1 MEQENG
7 IKDARPRRESA
18 GMNRSLA
25 ADYVWPIGFGTGNTE
40 FGSSLPI
47 TESSSE
53 PPLSAE
59 IYLLPVIPENQSII
73 VESVKKSDKTEIKSV
88 KSLSQHSSRKS
99 VRSRISKPS
108 SKASQVSLALQKK
121 RLALQVEKERQELE
135 RMKHNLEIETE
146 KKQRE
151 IENKMKILHM
161 EHELRNAEIDFAEE
175 EKQSDDQSLP
185 RSELEG
191 KIENVHPSVAE
202 CVSRTVP
209 NPLPKERESFSESC
223 DFNFVNSVFIESTF
237 QYVRKYSD
245 DGLTDER
252 AIDDEIVLDVDNYVA
267 ENGIDGILKITC
279 VYQLSGISTIIIV
292 SRVGK
297 EKNSNPKKLERHE
310 IYG

>member
-18 GMNRSLA
+18 
-25 ADYVWPIGFGTGNTE
+25 
-40 FGSSLPI
+40 
-47 TESSSE
+47 
-53 PPLSAE
+53 
-59 IYLLPVIPENQSII
+59 
-73 VESVKKSDKTEIKSV
+73 V

-151 IENKMKILHM
+151 IKNKMKILHM

-175 EKQSDDQSLP
+175 EEQSDDQSLP

-202 CVSRTVP
+202 WVSRTVP
-209 NPLPKERESFSESC
+209 DPLPEENQLMLALQFREYIPLQQQKQQRQ
-223 DFNFVNSVFIESTF
+223 N
-237 QYVRKYSD
+237 
-245 DGLTDER
+245 
-252 AIDDEIVLDVDNYVA
+252 
-267 ENGIDGILKITC
+267 
-279 VYQLSGISTIIIV
+279 QLQ
-292 SRVGK
+292 
-297 EKNSNPKKLERHE
+297 NQL
-310 IYG
+310 

>member
-59 IYLLPVIPENQSII
+59 RYLLPVIPENQSII
-73 VESVKKSDKTEIKSV
+73 VESVKKSDKTIIETEIKSV

-108 SKASQVSLALQKK
+108 SKASQGSLALQKK

-175 EKQSDDQSLP
+175 EVQSDDQSLP

-202 CVSRTVP
+202 WVSRTVP
-209 NPLPKERESFSESC
+209 DPLPKEMLQQYSFEYCQAFLASISPCQAREKMTWER
-223 DFNFVNSVFIESTF
+223 
-237 QYVRKYSD
+237 VRVV
-245 DGLTDER
+245 T
-252 AIDDEIVLDVDNYVA
+252 
-267 ENGIDGILKITC
+267 
-279 VYQLSGISTIIIV
+279 
-292 SRVGK
+292 
-297 EKNSNPKKLERHE
+297 
-310 IYG
+310 

>member
-59 IYLLPVIPENQSII
+59 RYLLPGIPKNQSII
-73 VESVKKSDKTEIKSV
+73 VESVKKSDKTIIETEIKSV

-108 SKASQVSLALQKK
+108 SKASQGSLAFQKK

-175 EKQSDDQSLP
+175 EEQSDDQSLP

-202 CVSRTVP
+202 WVSRTVP
-209 NPLPKERESFSESC
+209 NPLPKE
-223 DFNFVNSVFIESTF
+223 NNM
-237 QYVRKYSD
+237 KN
-245 DGLTDER
+245 L
-252 AIDDEIVLDVDNYVA
+252 
-267 ENGIDGILKITC
+267 ENLRNPEN
-279 VYQLSGISTIIIV
+279 L
-292 SRVGK
+292 
-297 EKNSNPKKLERHE
+297 SNPDKL
-310 IYG
+310 GNV